1 VNEEIELLQ
10 KLIDIPSYMNSYVF
24 IRMSEIYL
32 EQKNYDKAVAFLEAG
47 KIKIPSKSGEFLN
60 QQINIEIERN
70 NIQSLLVKF
79 TEGIQNE
86 PDNKDY
92 YFSRG
97 VSYHQLKI
105 EDRNNQEKA
114 IKNDEKPTK
123 DKYYFSQGLADYA
136 KAIQLDPSYT
146 DALNNEAILLLDSA
160 DYIYKQ
166 RTRVESSQY
175 AKYDKLSVALYGQVV
190 QKLVALYEMN
200 FKKGQELV
208 DLLKTIKS
216 IYAKL
221 NDEEKRSDYDKLY
234 KQEKSKLE

>member
-1 VNEEIELLQ
+1 
-10 KLIDIPSYMNSYVF
+10 M
-24 IRMSEIYL
+24 
-32 EQKNYDKAVAFLEAG
+32 
-47 KIKIPSKSGEFLN
+47 
-60 QQINIEIERN
+60 
-70 NIQSLLVKF
+70 
-79 TEGIQNE
+79 
-86 PDNKDY
+86 
-92 YFSRG
+92 
-97 VSYHQLKI
+97 

-114 IKNDEKPTK
+114 IKNDEKPAK

-175 AKYDKLSVALYGQVV
+175 NKYDKLSVALYGQVV

-200 FKKGQELV
+200 FKKDQELV

-221 NDEEKRSDYDKLY
+221 NDEEKRSAYDKLY

>member
-1 VNEEIELLQ
+1 
-10 KLIDIPSYMNSYVF
+10 M
-24 IRMSEIYL
+24 
-32 EQKNYDKAVAFLEAG
+32 
-47 KIKIPSKSGEFLN
+47 
-60 QQINIEIERN
+60 
-70 NIQSLLVKF
+70 
-79 TEGIQNE
+79 
-86 PDNKDY
+86 
-92 YFSRG
+92 
-97 VSYHQLKI
+97 

-114 IKNDEKPTK
+114 IKNDEKPAK

-175 AKYDKLSVALYGQVV
+175 NKYDKLSVALYGQVV

-200 FKKGQELV
+200 FKKDQELV

-221 NDEEKRSDYDKLY
+221 NDEDKRSAYDKLY
-234 KQEKSKLE
+234 KQEKSLQTSLCLKS